1 MSKERRVRI
10 RQYVMMEDE
19 DTMTQLQALKM
30 KEGMESVLDNEND
43 KNKIETG
50 SFLSLPEGTQ
60 SCEHFYFRL
69 YISYF

>member
-30 KEGMESVLDNEND
+30 KEGMEVSSGQRE
-43 KNKIETG
+43 
-50 SFLSLPEGTQ
+50 
-60 SCEHFYFRL
+60 
-69 YISYF
+69 